1 MKAYRQERL
10 DNAICFFASE
20 HHLKTRSYPWQTQIY
35 KYLAFFEFELLEETG
50 EAPWTRNSLAME
62 HGSVPKEL
70 YDRRDSYR
78 SDLFRIEDKG
88 ENRRVFVALKKPNL
102 DYFSDREIEKMNN
115 LIYIYAAQWVK
126 TSMMSAGA
134 RRSGPG
140 KRRGKNAR
148 IALSTKQI
156 PLRTS

>member
-1 MKAYRQERL
+1 
-10 DNAICFFASE
+10 
-20 HHLKTRSYPWQTQIY
+20 
-35 KYLAFFEFELLEETG
+35 
-50 EAPWTRNSLAME
+50 ME
-62 HGSVPKEL
+62 HGPVPKEL

-126 TSMMSAGA
+126 TSMMSEGSHQKIRAWKKTWKERPNSVIDKADTFENILTKSEEQLSPAEEHFLIA
-134 RRSGPG
+134 R
-140 KRRGKNAR
+140 AFEE
-148 IALSTKQI
+148 A
-156 PLRTS
+156 